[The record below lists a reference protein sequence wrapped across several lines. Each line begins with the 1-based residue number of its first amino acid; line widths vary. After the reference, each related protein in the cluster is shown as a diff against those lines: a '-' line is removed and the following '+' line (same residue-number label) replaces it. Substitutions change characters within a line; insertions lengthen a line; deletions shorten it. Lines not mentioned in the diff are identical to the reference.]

1 MDALNTWIGTAFAPE
16 NLDRTVQALVES
28 QGGARETGDHDQAR
42 QRRDEAQAKLRWFQ
56 AAIAAGIDPAAL
68 VDVSNEAE
76 AVRAAAQAEPDNTPV
91 PNLVTA
97 AEVYAMVDSLDD
109 IPVVNAPH
117 LVALVRAGA
126 RFERG
131 HPIERPETLAA

>member
-68 VDVSNEAE
+68 VDVINEAE
-76 AVRAAAQAEPDNTPV
+76 EITLPLKERNSRGSRTSRCRRWTCMSGPSVASPAVHA
-91 PNLVTA
+91 
-97 AEVYAMVDSLDD
+97 
-109 IPVVNAPH
+109 
-117 LVALVRAGA
+117 
-126 RFERG
+126 
-131 HPIERPETLAA
+131 